1 MSNICQCCGT
11 KMNTSKCDY
20 CGFVEIIDMDGS
32 GTELVQSMA
41 TNYKKNS
48 ASVITNIS
56 VVSYSYK
63 WNEANSRLEMD
74 KKEELKIADGA
85 DCYSNIKWC
94 SQDFGQLPAGKDIM
108 LNITYKFRG
117 KKKQLSCTIPT
128 VQCDGFWRVGVV
140 IDKTLRLKVFLG
152 TERNHT
158 ESAALNME
166 LK

>member
-11 KMNTSKCDY
+11 KMNASKCDY

-41 TNYKKNS
+41 ANHKKNI
-48 ASVITNIS
+48 ASVITDIS

-74 KKEELKIADGA
+74 KKEELKIADGT
-85 DCYSNIKWC
+85 DCYSKIKWGN
-94 SQDFGQLPAGKDIM
+94 QVFGQLPVGKNIT
-108 LNITYKFRG
+108 LNISYKFKG
-117 KKKQLSCTIPT
+117 NKKPLSCSIPT
-128 VQCDGFWRVGVV
+128 VQCDDFWRVGVV

-158 ESAALNME
+158 ESAALDLE